1 LPGGILGIPVEFE
14 FDPEKSRS
22 NRQKH
27 GIDFVEAQALWTD
40 PDAVEIP
47 ARTADE
53 PRLLTIGTIEGKYWS
68 AVTTS
73 RAGTTRI
80 ISVRRSR
87 DEEVEIY
94 ESARL

>member
-1 LPGGILGIPVEFE
+1 MESL
-14 FDPEKSRS
+14 S
-22 NRQKH
+22 NQRKH
-27 GIDFVEAQALWTD
+27 GIDFSEAQALWTD

-53 PRLLTIGTIEGKYWS
+53 PRSLIIGMIGGKHWS

-73 RAGTTRI
+73 REGRTRI
-80 ISVRRSR
+80 ISARRSR